1 VTDAR
6 LCSLSALELRAGY
19 AARSFSPVEV
29 LDALAAR
36 IEEREPAVNA
46 FITLDLDAARAEAVA
61 AEREYGGGRPRL
73 LAGIP
78 VAVKDIFDT
87 AGLRTTY
94 GSAIFTDHVPD
105 RDAAAVRRTR
115 EAGGIVL
122 GKTLT
127 HEFAWGI
134 TSENPHYGPCRN
146 PHDPDRVAGGSSGG
160 SAAVL
165 AYGGAPLALG
175 SDTGGSIRIPA
186 AFCGV
191 SGLKPTYGRVSAAGV
206 LPLAPSLDHIGPL
219 ARTPADAQLLLDA
232 IRGADAADPA
242 TARQP
247 PEPADPLQPA
257 RVAVCPDL
265 HPVALEPGVRR
276 RFEAAVAAF
285 GDRVVEVRLPEA
297 EAGIAAFAPLQ
308 MAEALRFHRSA
319 GIWPARAEEYGAD
332 VRHRLERAAEV
343 TLDDFMAAREAR
355 RRLCAG
361 FATLFERADVLLTP
375 VSACP
380 PAKIG
385 ETRGFRE
392 KVLAYTVPQDMAGL
406 PACAVPAGGDDD
418 GLPVGVQ
425 ITGPWG
431 AERRVVAVAEELL
444 A

>member
-1 VTDAR
+1 VTDDR

-19 AARSFSPVEV
+19 AERSFSPAEV

-36 IEEREPAVNA
+36 VEEREPAVNA
-46 FITLDLDAARAEAVA
+46 FITLDLDAARAEALA

-94 GSAIFTDHVPD
+94 GSSIFADHVPE
-105 RDAAAVRRTR
+105 RDATAVRRLR
-115 EAGGIVL
+115 EAGAIVL

-134 TSENPHYGPCRN
+134 TSENPHFGPCRN
-146 PHDPDRVAGGSSGG
+146 PHDSERVAGGSSGG

-191 SGLKPTYGRVSAAGV
+191 AGLKPTYGRVSAAGV
-206 LPLAPSLDHIGPL
+206 MPLAPSLDHIGPL
-219 ARTPADAQLLLDA
+219 ARTPADAQLLLEA
-232 IRGADAADPA
+232 IRGADPADPA
-242 TARQP
+242 TARQAPEP
-247 PEPADPLQPA
+247 PEPPDRP

-276 RFEAAVAAF
+276 CFEAAVAAF

-297 EAGIAAFAPLQ
+297 EAGIAAYVPLQ
-308 MAEALRFHRSA
+308 MAEALRVHRHA
-319 GIWPARAEEYGAD
+319 GIWPARAEEYGGD
-332 VRHRLERAAEV
+332 VRHRMERAADV
-343 TLDDFMAAREAR
+343 GLDDFLAACEAR
-355 RRLCAG
+355 QALCAG
-361 FATLFERADVLLTP
+361 FARLFEQADVLLTP

-380 PAKIG
+380 PPRIG
-385 ETRGFRE
+385 ESQGLRE
-392 KVLAYTVPQDMAGL
+392 WVLPYTVPQDMAGL
-406 PACAVPAGGDDD
+406 PACAVPAGRDDL

-425 ITGPWG
+425 VTGPWG
-431 AERRVVAVAEELL
+431 AERRVVAVAEELV